1 MASWTRTLLVA
12 LIAVIAIA
20 AAFFY
25 LEDQSLQTQNAN
37 LNSTVSALQTEVT
50 QLQAQDSQLQVQMTS
65 LQTAL
70 SSLGGQVP
78 GSSPGVERVVLNS
91 YVKNDSLIISIGNM
105 GASQI
110 TVTQV
115 VFNGSPVA
123 SSTITPGG
131 PFTTSGNS
139 FNLASGTTGT
149 LSIAAANLG
158 NPTSGVTYA
167 FTVVTAAG
175 NSYPSTVTWP

>member
-1 MASWTRTLLVA
+1 MASWTNTLLVA
-12 LIAVIAIA
+12 LIAILAIGA
-20 AAFFY
+20 AYFY
-25 LEDQSLQTQNAN
+25 LEDQSLQTQNAG
-37 LNSTVSALQTEVT
+37 LSSTVSSLQNEAT
-50 QLQAQDSQLQVQMTS
+50 QLQAQMTS

-78 GSSPGVERVVLNS
+78 GSNPGAERVVLNS
-91 YVKNDSLIISIGNM
+91 YVKNDSLVISIGNM

-115 VFNGSPVA
+115 VFNGSPLT
-123 SSTITPGG
+123 SSNIVPGG

-149 LSIAAANLG
+149 LGVAAASLG
-158 NPTSGVTYA
+158 NPKSGVTYT
-167 FTVVTAAG
+167 FTVITAAG
-175 NSYPSTVTWP
+175 NSYSSTITWP